1 MIDSSSIISSLS
13 DNILIELVTE
23 LYERTK
29 QSSTLPLLLAHI
41 GLSDPVM
48 NKMILEFAAS
58 TQQLYSQ
65 ILCIY
70 SFRSPYHVSVLVLKK
85 LDNRL
90 FLIAGRE
97 YYLQLMNIEQRLQF
111 EQAFIN
117 ESNPE
122 KLYADLLAHIQNTIL
137 SSSWKYCFWS
147 MLNSSTKSVW
157 VSSMI
162 ISIAMAIGTQIVHS
176 NTPQTSGILLLVLH
190 MLCFYEEYR

>member
-70 SFRSPYHVSVLVLKK
+70 SF
-85 LDNRL
+85 
-90 FLIAGRE
+90 
-97 YYLQLMNIEQRLQF
+97 
-111 EQAFIN
+111 
-117 ESNPE
+117 
-122 KLYADLLAHIQNTIL
+122 
-137 SSSWKYCFWS
+137 CFFF
-147 MLNSSTKSVW
+147 
-157 VSSMI
+157 
-162 ISIAMAIGTQIVHS
+162 
-176 NTPQTSGILLLVLH
+176 
-190 MLCFYEEYR
+190 LCFN